1 MNTYT
6 IYTKWLAYE
15 LRKTG
20 FNLIETG
27 INHNFPEYNTYIFED
42 TPEFR
47 KAFQEIIDRGRR

>member
-15 LRKTG
+15 LRKAG
-20 FNLIETG
+20 YNLIETG
-27 INHNFPEYNTYIFED
+27 INPNFPEYNIYIFEN

-47 KAFQEIIDRGRR
+47 KAF

>member
-15 LRKTG
+15 LRKAG
-20 FNLIETG
+20 YNLIETG

-47 KAFQEIIDRGRR
+47 KTFQEIIDRGRR